1 MNNYHDNYNY
11 TRPPRKGV
19 IVIASL
25 AFAAIFS
32 LAAYSAYVQQTDQ
45 AHSVHLSP
53 TSANYGTLSTAR
65 PQALAVPMQSTAP
78 FLSGGEIRSYAYNGH
93 ATMPKATSAGSGF
106 KIHTTSSAS
115 VHSIGGGGAGGGGA
129 FARGT
134 SSSSRGM
141 TQQTTVASVSFPS
154 LTMVTPVM
162 TPTATT
168 TTTET
173 TPSKYGIAPRRA
185 PGYSG
190 SYEGEQGEDGGKYWI
205 WDGESWIEAGAI
217 PVGTTKIEG
226 GITYRWNGSE
236 WEVIGNQQD
245 PGVPVGNAPWLLLLF
260 LAGIYARH
268 KKAIRI
274 QPK

>member
-1 MNNYHDNYNY
+1 MNNYNNTYI
-11 TRPPRKGV
+11 RPPRKSV
-19 IVIASL
+19 IILASL
-25 AFAAIFS
+25 VFAVIFS
-32 LAAYSAYVQQTDQ
+32 LAAYSVYVQQTDL

-65 PQALAVPMQSTAP
+65 PQALAVPMQRSSSP
-78 FLSGGEIRSYAYNGH
+78 MISGGAVRSYAYSGH
-93 ATMPKATSAGSGF
+93 SSIPTGSTGSGF
-106 KIHTTSSAS
+106 KIHTTSSAT
-115 VHSIGGGGAGGGGA
+115 VHTIGSGGGGGA

-141 TQQTTVASVSFPS
+141 TQQAAATSVSFPS

-162 TPTATT
+162 MPTATT